1 MKFYID
7 LFNLYVKNAREELST
22 QIETLNDLIM
32 KLFKGYK
39 ATAVSNI
46 VEYIEKKENAYL
58 DGKNF
63 EPDKFI

>member
-1 MKFYID
+1 
-7 LFNLYVKNAREELST
+7 
-22 QIETLNDLIM
+22 M

-46 VEYIEKKENAYL
+46 GEYTEKKKNAYL

>member
-46 VEYIEKKENAYL
+46 VEYTEKRENAYL